1 MIVSKGISFIKVI
14 QWSLS
19 YILWLLL
26 LSSVIACLYFFN
38 ILSIKIPWLPIS
50 VIGTA
55 VAFFVGF
62 KNNQA
67 YDRMWEAR
75 KIWGGIVNNSRTLG
89 MQIDGYITST
99 FKKDVSQTDLFKIK
113 KRLIHR
119 QIAWL
124 YIHRKQLLI
133 PTTWEHVKR
142 KKGFIKKEE
151 NNDCFF
157 GIGLV
162 EKEMNK
168 FNLKELIS
176 HTEQNNLKD
185 SNNFSTQ
192 LINNQSR
199 ELTELRAIGILDDFR
214 HIELMQTLSSLYE
227 LQGKNERIKKIPLP
241 RQYANTSRYFI
252 GIFLLLLPFSLI
264 PELMAIGE
272 IGFWLSI
279 PITTLVGWV
288 YVMMELVG
296 DYTENPFQGMVNDI
310 PMLSICRAVEID
322 LREMLMEENLPKP
335 IEAKNNILL

>member
-1 MIVSKGISFIKVI
+1 M
-14 QWSLS
+14 
-19 YILWLLL
+19 
-26 LSSVIACLYFFN
+26 
-38 ILSIKIPWLPIS
+38 
-50 VIGTA
+50 
-55 VAFFVGF
+55 
-62 KNNQA
+62 
-67 YDRMWEAR
+67 
-75 KIWGGIVNNSRTLG
+75 
-89 MQIDGYITST
+89 
-99 FKKDVSQTDLFKIK
+99 
-113 KRLIHR
+113 
-119 QIAWL
+119 
-124 YIHRKQLLI
+124 
-133 PTTWEHVKR
+133 
-142 KKGFIKKEE
+142 
-151 NNDCFF
+151 
-157 GIGLV
+157 
-162 EKEMNK
+162 
-168 FNLKELIS
+168 
-176 HTEQNNLKD
+176 KD